1 MAGAVTKIFRALSL
15 LLGNLEK
22 NCMKLLSVQ
31 AVESGIMTEIHFSD
45 VSSVAHTDILS
56 S

>member
-1 MAGAVTKIFRALSL
+1 
-15 LLGNLEK
+15 
-22 NCMKLLSVQ
+22 VQ

-56 S
+56 SWFLEWVIFFFMRLRVWTNSVNILL